1 MTHGYED
8 VLAIGELSADAASV
22 IPSLRKVYAECKTF
36 LALTARFSD
45 GTFQD
50 EFDRQTLFYPDF
62 DGGAMPSQMIYAV
75 NQLVQA
81 WEGNNN
87 YRAVL
92 GLPPVQLVERV

>member
-1 MTHGYED
+1 MTHTYAD
-8 VLAIGELSADAASV
+8 VMALGELSADCASV

-45 GTFQD
+45 GAFQD

-62 DGGAMPSQMIYAV
+62 DGGAMPSQMIYQV
-75 NQLVQA
+75 NQLVTA

-87 YRAVL
+87 WRAVL
-92 GLPPVQLVERV
+92 GLAPI